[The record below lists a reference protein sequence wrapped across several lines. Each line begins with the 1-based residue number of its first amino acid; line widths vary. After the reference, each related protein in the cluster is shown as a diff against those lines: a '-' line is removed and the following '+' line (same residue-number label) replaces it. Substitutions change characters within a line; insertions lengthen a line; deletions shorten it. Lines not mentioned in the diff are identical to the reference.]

1 MVPYRSEF
9 KINQSLEYIW
19 SKKKHQISD
28 AALKMSLENGGLI
41 LTDIENKNN
50 TQRIKL
56 IFHLILL
63 DREDFT
69 KVVASEIIRKLNAEY
84 EGLDIFKA
92 DINKMKPN
100 VLDPFYKD
108 AVSACQKI

>member
-1 MVPYRSEF
+1 
-9 KINQSLEYIW
+9 
-19 SKKKHQISD
+19 
-28 AALKMSLENGGLI
+28 MSLENGGLI

-56 IFHLILL
+56 FFHLILL

-69 KVVASEIIRKLNAEY
+69 KVVAGEVIRKLNAGY

-92 DINKMKPN
+92 DINEMKPN
-100 VLDPFYKD
+100 ELDTFHKD
-108 AVSACQKI
+108 AVSAYQKIEMQKSKLQTIESYHV